1 MIRRPPRSTRT
12 DTLFPYTTL
21 FRSDR
26 SPWDEAGPGWCE
38 MGDVQATAGGRSSS
52 VSRGC
57 RPVSSVASLSSS
69 RHPRP
74 RAEGP
79 RLLHVACP
87 WLLGSRPSLTLE
99 RRRHNGKGRAY
110 RRPDRKSA
118 GEGKRVSGREEL
130 RGC

>member
-1 MIRRPPRSTRT
+1 
-12 DTLFPYTTL
+12 
-21 FRSDR
+21 
-26 SPWDEAGPGWCE
+26 

-87 WLLGSRPSLTLE
+87 WMLGSSPSLTIE
-99 RRRHNGKGRAY
+99 RRRHDGKGCAY
-110 RRPDRKSA
+110 RRPSTLFSGDRKSVVQ
-118 GEGKRVSGREEL
+118 GKSGSVLVDHGGRWIIKKKRKHEHK
-130 RGC
+130 

>member
-79 RLLHVACP
+79 RMLHVRSDA
-87 WLLGSRPSLTLE
+87 LRV
-99 RRRHNGKGRAY
+99 GKGY
-110 RRPDRKSA
+110 VSA
-118 GEGKRVSGREEL
+118 VESRWL
-130 RGC
+130 QYP

>member
-1 MIRRPPRSTRT
+1 
-12 DTLFPYTTL
+12 
-21 FRSDR
+21 
-26 SPWDEAGPGWCE
+26 

-87 WLLGSRPSLTLE
+87 WMLGSSPSLTIE
-99 RRRHNGKGRAY
+99 RRRHDGKGCAY
-110 RRPDRKSA
+110 RRPSTLFS
-118 GEGKRVSGREEL
+118 GGRVRSEEHPSELQSLMRNPYAVFCLKKKTSKLGRSCV
-130 RGC
+130 RRIMVSI

>member
-1 MIRRPPRSTRT
+1 
-12 DTLFPYTTL
+12 
-21 FRSDR
+21 
-26 SPWDEAGPGWCE
+26 

-87 WLLGSRPSLTLE
+87 WMLGSSPSLTIE
-99 RRRHNGKGRAY
+99 RRSEESRVGKEGVSTCRF
-110 RRPDRKSA
+110 RGSLWHEKKKKKKDRIQS
-118 GEGKRVSGREEL
+118 
-130 RGC
+130 